1 MKKRVEEME
10 AEAAKLRELQAAA
23 EEPQDGTGSNAE
35 AMETDDD
42 RHAADERSIYV
53 GNVRK
58 FHVFYSSVHVF
69 NVFSILRWTTV
80 LLLKRYKHISKPVE
94 LSIV

>member
-23 EEPQDGTGSNAE
+23 EGPQDGTGSNAE

-42 RHAADERSIYV
+42 RQAADERSIYV

-58 FHVFYSSVHVF
+58 FHIFCSSV
-69 NVFSILRWTTV
+69 
-80 LLLKRYKHISKPVE
+80 Y
-94 LSIV
+94 LSHFFPFTR

>member
-10 AEAAKLRELQAAA
+10 AEAAKLRELQAAS
-23 EEPQDGTGSNAE
+23 EGPQDGSGSNAGE

-58 FHVFYSSVHVF
+58 FHLFQSAFMTDIH
-69 NVFSILRWTTV
+69 LLHRWTIV
-80 LLLKRYKHISKPVE
+80 HLPKRYKHISRPAV
-94 LSIV
+94 LLTV